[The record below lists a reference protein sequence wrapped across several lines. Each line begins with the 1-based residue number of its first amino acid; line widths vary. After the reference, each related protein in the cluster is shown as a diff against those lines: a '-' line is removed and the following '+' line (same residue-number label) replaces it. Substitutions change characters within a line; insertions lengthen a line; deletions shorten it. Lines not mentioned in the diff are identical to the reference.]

1 MHCRKSL
8 EIKPDCAAAHY
19 NLGTVLDR
27 QGKIADAVIQWREAV
42 QSQPNHVIFLNQL
55 ARVLATCPAGSIRN
69 GAEAIDLA
77 RRAVQFSD
85 GREPA
90 ILDTLAAAYAEA
102 GRFSEAVETMK
113 GAVSQAYARGNMALA
128 DTIRARIK
136 LYQTGSPRRETR
148 LQASRICMRFPA
160 GRHAG
165 GEEYR

>member
-8 EIKPDCAAAHY
+8 DIKPDCAATHY

-55 ARVLATCPAGSIRN
+55 ARMLATCPAGSIRN
-69 GAEAIDLA
+69 KAEAIDLA
-77 RRAVQFSD
+77 RRTVQFSD

-90 ILDTLAAAYAEA
+90 ILDMLAYAEA

-113 GAVSQAYARGNMALA
+113 SAVSQASARGNMALA
-128 DTIRARIK
+128 DIIRARIK
-136 LYQTGSPRRETR
+136 LYQAGSPCRETR
-148 LQASRICMRFPA
+148 PQASRI
-160 GRHAG
+160 
-165 GEEYR
+165 